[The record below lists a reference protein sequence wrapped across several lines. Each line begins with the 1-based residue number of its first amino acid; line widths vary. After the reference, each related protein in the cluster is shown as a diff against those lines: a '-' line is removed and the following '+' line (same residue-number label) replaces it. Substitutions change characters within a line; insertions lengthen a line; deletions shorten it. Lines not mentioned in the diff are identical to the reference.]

1 MPIDDSSSSMFSE
14 SKSVLWDLGV
24 YGCADRGRGIGLYS
38 GDDCEITIMKTL
50 LIPCVKAC
58 VMCMVPGGGV

>member
-24 YGCADRGRGIGLYS
+24 YGWADRGRGIGLYS
-38 GDDCEITIMKTL
+38 GDDCEITTS
-50 LIPCVKAC
+50 
-58 VMCMVPGGGV
+58 